1 MFNFNDYLEY
11 KDDRVLFTGHE
22 MLAYVPRSYER
33 YGLLKIGDTTDA
45 LAIFEFTIQDVGD
58 HSIFLPA
65 MISMSP
71 SDVQFV
77 TIGGIDYLR
86 CLFKQGDVFLNHREV
101 VRNSYLAYVLFNEYI
116 QNGKIPKFIDYNTC
130 AFIFDIVKEIT
141 KSKMNVNHA
150 TFEMIFSHLARDR
163 EDVRKFYRKTD
174 MINPPRF
181 LKLNDSAHATMST
194 TAKLIGG
201 YLQDAINGMIVNPNN
216 DTSSDIEDLLRN

>member
-1 MFNFNDYLEY
+1 MFNLNDYLEY
-11 KDDRVLFTGHE
+11 KEDRVLFTGSE
-22 MLAYVPRSYER
+22 MIAYVPKSYMR

-45 LAIFEFTIQDVGD
+45 LAIFEFTIKDVGD

-71 SDVQFV
+71 SDIQFV
-77 TIGGIDYLR
+77 TLNGVDYLR
-86 CLFKQGDVFLNHREV
+86 CQFQKGDVFLNHREV

-116 QNGKIPKFIDYNTC
+116 QNGRIPKFLDYNTC
-130 AFIFDIVKEIT
+130 AFVFDIVKEIT

-163 EDVRKFYRKTD
+163 EDVRKFYRLTD
-174 MINPPRF
+174 MNNPPRF
-181 LKLNDSAHATMST
+181 LKLDDSAHATMTT

-201 YLQDAINGMIVNPNN
+201 YLQDSINGMIANPNN
-216 DTSSDIEDLLRN
+216 DTSSDIEDLLRS